1 MPRTTSSVASHRRK
15 KKVLKL
21 AKGARGGR
29 SKLYRTAKETV
40 AKGLMYATRDR
51 KVKKRDFRRLWI
63 SRINAGLEGSGL
75 SYSRFIEGLIRAKV
89 KLNRKIIS
97 ELAIH
102 EKDAFAKLVKLVKEG
117 NV

>member
-1 MPRTTSSVASHRRK
+1 MPRITSSVTSRRRK
-15 KKVLKL
+15 KRVLKL

-29 SKLYRTAKETV
+29 SKLYRTAKESV

-63 SRINAGLEGSGL
+63 SRINAGLEESGL
-75 SYSRFIEGLIRAKV
+75 SYGRFIEGLIKAKI

-97 ELAIH
+97 ELAIN
-102 EKDAFAKLVKLVKEG
+102 EKEAFARLVELAKEG
-117 NV
+117 